1 MREHVLSVT
10 KDDCE
15 IQTFCAGGKG
25 GQHQNKVA
33 TAVRIIHRAS
43 GAVGVARDTRS
54 QHANMQAAFKRMA
67 ESEKFQK
74 WVRVECARRK
84 SGKTIEQLVEEQMVP
99 KNIKTEVRDE
109 SGKWVTVLEGHFSE
123 TEEKETK

>member
-1 MREHVLSVT
+1 MREHVFSVT

-54 QHANMQAAFKRMA
+54 QHANMRAAFERMA

-74 WVRVECARRK
+74 WVRIECARRK
-84 SGKTIEQLVEEQMVP
+84 SGKTIDQIVEEQMAP
-99 KNIKTEVRDE
+99 NNIVTEVRDVA
-109 SGKWVTVLEGHFSE
+109 GKWAIVSEGHLPD
-123 TEEKETK
+123 

>member
-1 MREHVLSVT
+1 
-10 KDDCE
+10 
-15 IQTFCAGGKG
+15 
-25 GQHQNKVA
+25 
-33 TAVRIIHRAS
+33 
-43 GAVGVARDTRS
+43 
-54 QHANMQAAFKRMA
+54 MA